1 MAKHRFDRLVYEGIA
16 VAGVQCVRC
25 SQIALYINAEIPEY
39 ILEQECPATP
49 EDFSQAAA
57 RIVRQATEETGS

>member
-1 MAKHRFDRLVYEGIA
+1 MAKHRFERAVFEGIA

-25 SQIALYINAEIPEY
+25 SQIVLYVNAEIPEEFR
-39 ILEQECPATP
+39 EQECPATC

-57 RIVRQATEETGS
+57 RTVREATRDR

>member
-1 MAKHRFDRLVYEGIA
+1 LGMAKHRFDRVVFEGIA

-25 SQIALYINAEIPEY
+25 SQIVLYVNAEIPEDMR
-39 ILEQECPATP
+39 EQECPATR

-57 RIVRQATEETGS
+57 RIVKEATEE

>member
-1 MAKHRFDRLVYEGIA
+1 MAKHRFDRVVYEGIA

-25 SQIALYINAEIPEY
+25 EQIVLFVNAEIPE
-39 ILEQECPATP
+39 EFSQQECPATR

-57 RIVRQATEETGS
+57 RTVREATEKL

>member
-1 MAKHRFDRLVYEGIA
+1 MAKHRFDRVVYEGIA

-25 SQIALYINAEIPEY
+25 DQIVLFMNAEIPEEFR
-39 ILEQECPATP
+39 EQECPSTH

-57 RIVRQATEETGS
+57 RIVREATEGK